1 MYSIE
6 RLLDVMVKS
15 EASDL
20 YISLGAYPMLKIE
33 GETIPIEE
41 EKITAEN
48 LEQLRQSLM
57 NENQQAKFDAENEL
71 DFALS
76 FPGLGRFRINY
87 FMQRGSEA
95 SVIHHVLEQIKSIEE
110 LNLPVLLNEL
120 ALQERGLLLIVGAV
134 GSGKSTTLAAL
145 VDNRN
150 QTMAGHILTLEDP
163 IEFLHQHKKSIV
175 NQREIGQDT
184 YSYRRALK
192 SALREAPSL
201 LLMGEIRDIESMAIA
216 LNFAETG
223 HLVLSTLHAA
233 NTTQAVERMLSLHD
247 VAFQDLIRM
256 QLSENLTAIVAQRL
270 VPTIEGGRIPATE
283 ILLPSARIRDLIRKG
298 DTHLLHHSLE
308 FAISDGMQSFDQ
320 CLHQLYRDEKIT
332 KETAI
337 RFYDRTTDLKMKILA
352 GEKHEITSVIEL
364 VTDEE

>member
-1 MYSIE
+1 MYKIE
-6 RLLDVMVKS
+6 RLLEVMVKS
-15 EASDL
+15 EASDM

-41 EKITAEN
+41 EKITTEM
-48 LEQLRQSLM
+48 LEQLRISLM
-57 NENQQAKFDAENEL
+57 NENQRAKFDAENEL

-87 FMQRGSEA
+87 FMQRVATHIRS
-95 SVIHHVLEQIKSIEE
+95 IKE
-110 LNLPVLLNEL
+110 LNLPEVLNNL
-120 ALQERGLLLIVGAV
+120 ALQERGLILIVGAV

-150 QTMAGHILTLEDP
+150 RTMPGHILALEDP

-184 YSYRRALK
+184 YSYRRALRA
-192 SALREAPSL
+192 ALREAPSL

-247 VAFQDLIRM
+247 AAFQDLIRM
-256 QLSENLTAIVAQRL
+256 QLSENLSAIIAQRL

-283 ILLPSARIRDLIRKG
+283 ILLPSARIQDLIRKG

-308 FAISDGMQSFDQ
+308 FSISDGMMSFDQ
-320 CLHQLYRDEKIT
+320 CLHKMYRDEKIT

-337 RFYDRTTDLKMKILA
+337 RYADRTTDLKMKIHS
-352 GEKHEITSVIEL
+352 GEKHEITSNIEL
-364 VTDEE
+364 ETDEE